1 MKKLIYVF
9 FAVILLAGTSCK
21 QKIDVTKEKEAVLKV
36 LQEEGDASAV
46 HDLKR
51 VLAVHIQDS
60 TATRLEQVPGS
71 YKIYAGWDE
80 IKKLYE
86 SYYKENTT
94 NSSVKNLKNLK
105 ENIIM
110 KVVGNSAWV
119 MCDNIWKYDYQGK
132 AQEWGNTQI
141 AFFEKVNNEWKFSFD
156 AFISK
161 PESDIETQ
169 LNLSGY
175 TLLSKGQIKDAIT
188 IFKMNIDENPLSSN
202 VYDSYAEALMKDGQN
217 ELAIKNYKRSIELD
231 STNINAKEQI
241 KILESRLKP
250 ISNK

>member
-36 LQEEGDASAV
+36 LQEEGDAFAV
-46 HDLKR
+46 SDLNR
-51 VLAVHIQDS
+51 VLAVNIQDS
-60 TATRLEQVPGS
+60 TATRLVQG
-71 YKIYAGWDE
+71 YGGNKIYSGWEE
-80 IKKLYE
+80 IKKMYE
-86 SYYKENTT
+86 GYFKNFAA
-94 NSSVKNLKNLK
+94 NSSLKNPKNLK

-132 AQEWGNTQI
+132 AQEQGNIQI

-156 AFISK
+156 AFILK
-161 PESDIETQ
+161 PESNMETQ
-169 LNLSGY
+169 LNSLGY
-175 TLLSKGQIKDAIT
+175 ALLGKGQIKDAIT
-188 IFKMNIDENPLSSN
+188 IFKVNIDENLLSSN

-231 STNINAKEQI
+231 STNSNAKEQI
-241 KILESRLKP
+241 KVLESRLKP
-250 ISNK
+250 NRNK